1 MANEAELIRAALS
14 GDSEAFGQLV
24 RTHQERLYAAML
36 QVTRSTEEAEDVVQE
51 AFVRAFL
58 KLDSFH
64 GNSQF
69 FTWLYR
75 IAFNNALS
83 RRRRKQPSVSLE
95 QAREATGA
103 EPVDHV
109 DAPDAGLLREERVAM
124 IQRALDQ
131 LTLEHRAILVL
142 REMEDQS
149 YEAIADILQISIGTV
164 RSRLNR
170 ARTQLRLALEG
181 MQQAEQQRDNPDAGN
196 RNINGL

>member
-1 MANEAELIRAALS
+1 MADVANEAELIRAALS

-95 QAREATGA
+95 QAREATGT

-124 IQRALDQ
+124 IRLALDQ

-170 ARTQLRLALEG
+170 ARTQLRLTLED
-181 MQQAEQQRDNPDAGN
+181 MQQAEQQREQH
-196 RNINGL
+196 

>member
-149 YEAIADILQISIGTV
+149 YEAIADFLQISIGTV